1 MHPKGSG
8 YYAVIVGILF
18 LLAVVGSFLS
28 GEQDQ
33 FKLWLIRAWLVFVAG
48 GLLYWGW
55 NRVKTGS
62 QDLTVGQETINMAN
76 GLFGTTIA
84 LLALLF
90 GK

>member
-18 LLAVVGSFLS
+18 LLAVAVSFFT
-28 GEQDQ
+28 GDQDE
-33 FKLWLIRAWLVFVAG
+33 FKLWLIRSWLVFVAS
-48 GLLYWGW
+48 GLLYWGG

-62 QDLTVGQETINMAN
+62 AGWTVGQETINMAN